1 MMVKGKGREGVQA
14 FDLKKHEKR
23 AYIDASERLHKDD
36 AGYKSAEN
44 KSLVF
49 YVVFVAIFALAIRL
63 FIFEPIRVDGPS
75 MESTLFNNEKMFVDK
90 MSYWFRQPKYGEIV
104 IVYYPNYSIPAVKRV
119 IGLPGDT
126 VAVLDGTVYVN
137 GVAIDESSYWND
149 YIYRDMPPF
158 KVPDRCIFVMGDNRN
173 NSMDSRHL
181 LAVGPIPYYRIVGKA
196 RAVVWPISNFRPL

>member
-1 MMVKGKGREGVQA
+1 MVKGKGRDGVQV

-23 AYIDASERLHKDD
+23 AYNDASERFHKDD
-36 AGYKSAEN
+36 EGYKNAESR
-44 KSLVF
+44 SLFF

-90 MSYWFRQPKYGEIV
+90 VSYWFQQPRHGEIV
-104 IVYYPNYSIPAVKRV
+104 IVYYPDYSIPAVKRV

-137 GVAIDESSYWND
+137 GVAIDESAYWND
-149 YIYRDMPPF
+149 YIYRDMPPYQ
-158 KVPDRCIFVMGDNRN
+158 VPDRCIFVMGDNRN
-173 NSMDSRHL
+173 NSLDSRHL
-181 LAVGPIPYYRIVGKA
+181 LAVGPIPYYRIVGMA
-196 RAVVWPISNFRPL
+196 RAVVWPLSNFRPL